1 MQTYKPDTTHV
12 EIYAVAAPLC
22 KSNWIPEIYDKIQ
35 KEVALLMNPVCRSP
49 DFQNL
54 LHSP

>member
-1 MQTYKPDTTHV
+1 M

-35 KEVALLMNPVCRSP
+35 KGVALLMNPVYQSP
-49 DFQNL
+49 DSQNL